1 MREKYEAP
9 LLVCYMWPP
18 AGDKGLECVPKNLPG
33 CEVDSGISDDAA
45 LTCAYVVSWDW
56 LGAPPQDTSPLGS
69 Q

>member
-1 MREKYEAP
+1 MRP
-9 LLVCYMWPP
+9 LYLCVTCGPQQ
-18 AGDKGLECVPKNLPG
+18 GTKGLSVCQRISQACG
-33 CEVDSGISDDAA
+33 VDSGISDDAA

>member
-33 CEVDSGISDDAA
+33 CEVDSGISNDAA
-45 LTCAYVVSWDW
+45 LTCAYVVSWD
-56 LGAPPQDTSPLGS
+56 
-69 Q
+69 